1 MYEYG
6 EYVPGEP
13 HGSNAENRG
22 YSPNAEKTLSLSR
35 YIRKGA
41 LHTYAAPRTGPARTA
56 TNVPRPDYAGV
67 IALCRSCRGAK
78 SDVHCGS
85 GAIPPLPGTMSE

>member
-1 MYEYG
+1 MYGYG
-6 EYVPGEP
+6 EYAPREP

-41 LHTYAAPRTGPARTA
+41 LHTYAAPEPASCAPRRT
-56 TNVPRPDYAGV
+56 Y
-67 IALCRSCRGAK
+67 RG
-78 SDVHCGS
+78 
-85 GAIPPLPGTMSE
+85 LTMLG